1 MFALAKTS
9 VGKGLTPLEF
19 DVPVPGP
26 NEILVKV
33 AAAGICG
40 SDVHIYE
47 WAPGYEWIA
56 DVMPLIPGHEVAG
69 TVAAKGAAVT
79 GFALGDCVVCM
90 PGAGCEKC
98 DLCRQGLIAVCAAK
112 KQIGLHR
119 NGAFAEYV
127 AVPVTACVRL
137 PKNTN
142 LTLAALAE
150 PLTVSLRAVERA
162 GDLCGKKVA
171 VMGAGMIGL
180 GVAHFAS
187 VAPAQVWLFGTEQDE
202 AKYKISQSLGT
213 TGCVNVDRESLQ
225 GAWEKITDKQGF
237 DVVFDCT
244 GVSSLI
250 QKCLDVT
257 KIAGHVVAIGIYPTP
272 VQINLRDMVR
282 QEKNLITSY
291 GYTRSIFEEVLA
303 RLSLSSCYES
313 LITHTYKL
321 KDGLEAMELAAKRTA
336 GKIIL
341 RP

>member
-1 MFALAKTS
+1 MLALAKTKP
-9 VGKGLTPLEF
+9 GKGLTLSEF

-26 NEILVKV
+26 SEILVKI

-69 TVAAKGAAVT
+69 IVAGRGAQVA
-79 GFALGDCVVCM
+79 GFAVGEGVVCM
-90 PGAGCEKC
+90 PGAGCGKC
-98 DLCRQGLIAVCAAK
+98 ALCRQGLIAICAAK
-112 KQIGLHR
+112 QQIGLNR

-127 AVPVTACVRL
+127 AVPAAACVSL

-150 PLTVSLRAVERA
+150 PLTVSLRAVKRA
-162 GDLCGKKVA
+162 GDLSGKKVA

-180 GVAHFAS
+180 GVAHFAG
-187 VAPAQVWLFGTEQDE
+187 AAHARVWLFGKEQDQ
-202 AKYKISQSLGT
+202 AKFKISESLGT
-213 TGCVNVDRESLQ
+213 EGCVNVDRENLAA
-225 GAWEKITDKQGF
+225 AWERITEKQGF
-237 DVVFDCT
+237 DVVFDCS

-250 QKCLDVT
+250 QQCFDVT
-257 KIAGHVVAIGIYPTP
+257 RIAGWVVAVGIYPTP
-272 VQINLRDMVR
+272 VQINLRDLVR

-291 GYTRSIFEEVLA
+291 GYTRSIFEDVLT
-303 RLSLSSCYES
+303 RVSKTNSYES
-313 LITHTYKL
+313 LITHTYQL
-321 KDGLEAMELAAKRTA
+321 EDGLEAMELAARRTA